1 MTLTGTV
8 LRCSARK
15 VNASG
20 AQETHVTNLLIS
32 DPDNASGMNYQVE
45 VWDKKPHEVVLKSE
59 VTLTIV
65 GVVGRNT
72 AVPVLRGRIDDDDSA
87 AA

>member
-8 LRCSARK
+8 LRCSSRK

-20 AQETHVTNLLIS
+20 TQETHVTNLLIS

-45 VWDKKPHEVVLKSE
+45 VWDKKPHEAALKSE
-59 VTLTIV
+59 IVLTIV
-65 GVVGRNT
+65 SVVSRNA
-72 AVPVLRGRIDDDDSA
+72 AVPVLRGRIDEEA
-87 AA
+87 A